1 MQCRR
6 EESKGE
12 SEKLS
17 PWSEGIGEADSLPS
31 VAVPQKGKISKNKR
45 SGRFFKFTIDFVV
58 VGARDFSPEIT
69 VLPIGT
75 EVPCSDRVPPQIP
88 IYRAEGGQA
97 VPISYKII
105 GTRICSFCLHFLF

>member
-31 VAVPQKGKISKNKR
+31 VAVSQKGKISKNKR
-45 SGRFFKFTIDFVV
+45 SGRFFKFTIDFGV
-58 VGARDFSPEIT
+58 VGARDFSPGYMHRDF
-69 VLPIGT
+69 GT
-75 EVPCSDRVPPQIP
+75 KVPCSDNAKFVIRN
-88 IYRAEGGQA
+88 
-97 VPISYKII
+97 S
-105 GTRICSFCLHFLF
+105 

>member
-12 SEKLS
+12 SEKFS

-45 SGRFFKFTIDFVV
+45 SGRFFKFTIDFGEAKFQSLMRAAV
-58 VGARDFSPEIT
+58 FT
-69 VLPIGT
+69 YTGT
-75 EVPCSDRVPPQIP
+75 AGVI
-88 IYRAEGGQA
+88 
-97 VPISYKII
+97 
-105 GTRICSFCLHFLF
+105 H